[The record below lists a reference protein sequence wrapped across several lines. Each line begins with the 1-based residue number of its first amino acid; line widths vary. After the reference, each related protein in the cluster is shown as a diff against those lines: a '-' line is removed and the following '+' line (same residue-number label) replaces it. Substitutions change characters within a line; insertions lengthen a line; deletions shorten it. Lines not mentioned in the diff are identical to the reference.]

1 MIYQQMGDER
11 WQAGATHLAGHQVG
25 VEWLVPAWT
34 NDPQEE
40 MPGMHMDHGGMTS
53 CEAFQT
59 ACSTK
64 LKHTDLRPKG
74 GVIAF

>member
-1 MIYQQMGDER
+1 M
-11 WQAGATHLAGHQVG
+11 AGT
-25 VEWLVPAWT
+25 AWT

-64 LKHTDLRPKG
+64 LKHTDLRQEGG

>member
-1 MIYQQMGDER
+1 M
-11 WQAGATHLAGHQVG
+11 AGT
-25 VEWLVPAWT
+25 AWT

-40 MPGMHMDHGGMTS
+40 MPGMHMDLGGMTS

-64 LKHTDLRPKG
+64 LKHTDLRQRG
-74 GVIAF
+74 GGDCFVNVELSLFQACER